1 MIKVNISGIEK
12 FLPKEEIEKLAQ
24 EGKDAFGALFSGN
37 KPGNDYI
44 GWVKYPKEY
53 NKTDVARIIKSAE
66 KIKKNSD
73 VFLVLGIGGSFL
85 GAKAA
90 IDLLKSPEYNLLQKD
105 SPDIFFL
112 GNGASG
118 AQIERIIKIIGN
130 RDFSLC
136 VISKSGSTAETGS
149 AFRIFR
155 NLINARYGKE
165 ANDRIIA
172 ITDAKSG
179 FLRET
184 ATKMG
189 WESYDLPSDIGGR
202 YSVLTPVGL
211 LPMAVAG
218 IDIQA
223 VLSGAEKEMDEIVAE
238 NGGQALVYA
247 TARQALYRNGKYL
260 EVLSSFE
267 PSQRFLGEWWK
278 QLYAESEGKDG
289 KGIFTVSCTM
299 TTDLHSLGQMIQDG
313 ERNLFETILYMPE
326 QSTLSIPDGEDF
338 HDGLNWLG
346 GKTYNHFNEAVAQAT
361 KKAHMSGKVPVINI
375 DPGYVSEERFGALV
389 YFFEFA
395 CGLSGYISGVNPF
408 DQPGV
413 EEYKKNMKSILAKQ

>member
-1 MIKVNISGIEK
+1 MIKVDISGIQH
-12 FLPKEEIEKLAQ
+12 FLPEDAITNLDKEGNEAF
-24 EGKDAFGALFSGN
+24 DALLNGTR
-37 KPGNDYI
+37 PGNDFI
-44 GWVKYPKEY
+44 GWVNYPKEY
-53 NKTDVARIIKSAE
+53 VKADVERILKSAK
-66 KIKKNSD
+66 KIQANSK

-90 IDLLKSPEYNLLQKD
+90 IDVLKSPEYNLLEKD
-105 SPDIFFL
+105 TPDIFFL

-118 AQIERIIKIIGN
+118 AQVERIIKIIGN

-155 NLINARYGKE
+155 DMIFDRYGDE

-179 FLRET
+179 FLRAT
-184 ATKMG
+184 ATKMN
-189 WESYDLPSDIGGR
+189 WETYDLPSNIGGR
-202 YSVLTPVGL
+202 YSVLTAVGL

-223 VLSGAEKEMDEIVAE
+223 VLDGAECEMDEILAE
-238 NGGQALVYA
+238 KGGQALVYA
-247 TARQALYRNGKYL
+247 KARQALYRNGKYL

-267 PSQRFLGEWWK
+267 PAQRFIGEWWK

-326 QSTLSIPDGEDF
+326 ASSLSIPEGEGYN
-338 HDGLNWLG
+338 DGLDWLG
-346 GKTYNHFNEAVAQAT
+346 GKTYNRFNEAVAEAT
-361 KKAHMSGKVPVINI
+361 KKAHMSGNVPIINLY
-375 DPGYVSEERFGALV
+375 PGDVCEKSFGALI
-389 YFFEFA
+389 YFFEFG

-408 DQPGV
+408 NQPGV
-413 EEYKKNMKSILAKQ
+413 EEYKKNMKSILGK

>member
-1 MIKVNISGIEK
+1 MIKVNISGIEQ
-12 FLPKEEIEKLAQ
+12 FIPSNAISSLEKEGQ
-24 EGKDAFGALFSGN
+24 EAFEALFNGS

-53 NKTDVARIIKSAE
+53 NKAEVA
-66 KIKKNSD
+66 KILETAKKIQKTSE

-90 IDLLKSPEYNLLQKD
+90 LDLLKSPEYNLLKKD
-105 SPDIFFL
+105 TPDIFFL

-118 AQIERIIKIIGN
+118 AQIERIIQIIGK
-130 RDFSLC
+130 RDLSLC

-149 AFRIFR
+149 AFRIFK
-155 NLINARYGKE
+155 NILFERYGDG
-165 ANDRIIA
+165 ANERIIA
-172 ITDAKSG
+172 VTDAKKG

-184 ATKMG
+184 ATKMN
-189 WESYDLPSDIGGR
+189 WVTFDLPSNIGGR

-218 IDIQA
+218 IDIQK
-223 VLSGAEKEMDEIVAE
+223 VLDGAEKEMDTLVSE
-238 NGGQALVYA
+238 NGGDALIYA
-247 TARQALYRNGKYL
+247 KARQALYRNGKYL

-267 PSQRFLGEWWK
+267 PGQRFLGEWWK

-313 ERNLFETILYMPE
+313 ERNLFETILFMPE
-326 QSTLSIPDGEDF
+326 ESSLSIPEGEDF
-338 HDGLNWLG
+338 NDGLDWLAG
-346 GKTYNHFNEAVAQAT
+346 NTYNHYNEAVAQAT
-361 KKAHMSGKVPVINI
+361 KKAHMSGNVPVINL
-375 DPGYVSEERFGALV
+375 DPGFVSEESFGALI
-389 YFFEFA
+389 YFFMIG
-395 CGLSGYISGVNPF
+395 CGISGYISGVNPF
-408 DQPGV
+408 NQPGV
-413 EEYKKNMKSILAKQ
+413 EEYKKNTKSILS